1 MWRRDIVMHTL
12 VPRGGLP
19 RFFWI
24 TFWIAF
30 YTAVF
35 ALQQDLAIS
44 RLDIIQKPIGFE
56 RSQHDIRLRR
66 LIDPRLFFNEFH
78 AALRP
83 ARERERPEAGTGLA
97 ATRERIVGTPRLFTD
112 SLRSLS

>member
-1 MWRRDIVMHTL
+1 
-12 VPRGGLP
+12 
-19 RFFWI
+19 
-24 TFWIAF
+24 
-30 YTAVF
+30 
-35 ALQQDLAIS
+35 
-44 RLDIIQKPIGFE
+44 
-56 RSQHDIRLRR
+56 